1 MDLYT
6 LDDQSDVLVTD
17 DAVIADGRELTGAE
31 IAELLAR
38 IDAVRLET
46 LWREIQRTHPLGSWV
61 RGGDGAQGPDR
72 VVGYHRGGSGAV
84 GHELVVRT
92 TRGERR
98 RVPVAEA
105 WTVPT
110 PRGER

>member
-1 MDLYT
+1 MYT
-6 LDDQSDVLVTD
+6 LDDQRDILVTA

-31 IAELLAR
+31 VGELLATL
-38 IDAVRLET
+38 DAVRLET

-61 RGGDGAQGPDR
+61 RGADGAQGPDR
-72 VVGYHRGGSGAV
+72 VVGYHRGGPGAP
-84 GHELVVRT
+84 GHELDVRT
-92 TRGERR
+92 ARGEHR

-105 WTVPT
+105 WTVPA